1 MLIFIVQSL
10 QKQRKYILKKGWA
23 KMFKNL
29 SPQGPKNNLMHIEY
43 YNICYYISYAN
54 L

>member
-1 MLIFIVQSL
+1 MFAKAKNI
-10 QKQRKYILKKGWA
+10 YLKKGWA

-29 SPQGPKNNLMHIEY
+29 SPQGPKNNLMHIED

>member
-1 MLIFIVQSL
+1 ML
-10 QKQRKYILKKGWA
+10 
-23 KMFKNL
+23 KNL
-29 SPQGPKNNLMHIEY
+29 SPQGPKNILMPIED